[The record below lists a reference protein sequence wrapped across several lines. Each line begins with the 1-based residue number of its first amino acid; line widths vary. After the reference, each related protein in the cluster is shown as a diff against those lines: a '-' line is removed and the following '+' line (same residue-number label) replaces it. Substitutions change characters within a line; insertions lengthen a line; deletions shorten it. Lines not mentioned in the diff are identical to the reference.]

1 MPKSFLSLFFLLL
14 LGSTAGAQNALDIQI
29 IDGRE
34 SALPITVVPFAWE
47 SAGFPDSTDLA
58 EVISNDLTRSGQF
71 RALPR
76 NDIFERPS
84 RGSQINFANYRQL
97 KQDYVVVARVQD
109 GPDNTFRI
117 EFELHGVIKQD
128 EQLALAISGRPG
140 DLRASAHQIA
150 DLIYEKILGV
160 RGAFFTRIA
169 YITAK
174 RQTDNPEYA
183 IWVADSDGYNP
194 QRIVWNSQPFISPS
208 WSPDGRYLAY
218 VSFEHGG
225 QSIYMHEV
233 STGSRRRLTSYK
245 GINGAPAF
253 SPDGRQM
260 ALTLSKDGNPDIYVM
275 DIASGRLNRVAS
287 HYSIDTEP
295 AWMPNGQEI
304 LFTSDRA
311 GKPQIYRVSAAG
323 GGSVSRVT
331 SVGDYNTRANVSFDG
346 RKIAMVQGNKNVYR
360 IAVLDR
366 ERSDTG
372 TVRVI
377 TSGPLDESPSFAP
390 NASMVLYA
398 AREGNRGVLYA
409 ASADGLVKQKLTFGD
424 GDVREPA
431 WGPFRPR

>member
-1 MPKSFLSLFFLLL
+1 MMRFLQTCVAMLGLLFTVPPAF
-14 LGSTAGAQNALDIQI
+14 AQLSIDII
-29 IDGRE
+29 RGEE
-34 SALPITVVPFAWE
+34 SATPITVVPFGWE

-58 EVISNDLTRSGQF
+58 EVVGNDLTRTGQF

-76 NDIFERPS
+76 SDIFERPT
-84 RGSQINFANYRQL
+84 RADQVNYGTYRQL
-97 KQDYVVVARVQD
+97 KQDYVVVGRVQD
-109 GPDNTFRI
+109 GEDNSFRV
-117 EFELHGVIKQD
+117 EFELLDVTRQD
-128 EQLALAISGRPG
+128 SLLALAVSGRPG
-140 DLRASAHQIA
+140 DLRATAHQIA
-150 DLIYEKILGV
+150 DLIYEKITGQ

-174 RQTDNPEYA
+174 RQTTSPEYA
-183 IWVADSDGYNP
+183 IWIADSDGFNP
-194 QRIVWNSQPFISPS
+194 QRIVWNSEPFLSPA

-218 VSFEHGG
+218 VTFEHGG

-253 SPDGRQM
+253 SPDGRSM
-260 ALTLSKDGNPDIYVM
+260 ALTLSKDGNPEIFVM
-275 DIASGRLNRVAS
+275 DIGSGRLTKLTS

-295 AWMPNGQEI
+295 VWMPGGQEI

-311 GKPQIYRVSAAG
+311 GKPQIYRVPASG
-323 GGSVSRVT
+323 GNASRVT
-331 SVGDYNTRANVSFDG
+331 SVGDYNARANVSYDG

-366 ERSDTG
+366 ERSETG
-372 TVRVI
+372 TTRLI
-377 TSGPLDESPSFAP
+377 TPGPLDESPSFAP
-390 NASMVLYA
+390 NGSMILYA
-398 AREGNRGVLYA
+398 AREGAQGVLYA
-409 ASADGLVKQKLTFGD
+409 ASADGLVRQRLTFAE

>member
-1 MPKSFLSLFFLLL
+1 MPKTVLLFFFLLL
-14 LGSTAGAQNALDIQI
+14 ASSAVAQNTLDIQI

-34 SALPITVVPFAWE
+34 SAIPITIVPFAWE
-47 SAGFPDSTDLA
+47 SAGFPDSTDMA

-71 RALPR
+71 RGSPR
-76 NDIFERPS
+76 SDIFDRPS
-84 RGSQINFANYRQL
+84 RGSDLNFATYRQL
-97 KQDYVVVARVQD
+97 KQDYVVVGRIQD
-109 GPDNTFRI
+109 GPDNTYRV
-117 EFELHGVIKQD
+117 EFELHSVLKQ
-128 EQLALAISGRPG
+128 EEMLALALSGQPG
-140 DLRASAHQIA
+140 DLRATAHQIS

-174 RQTDNPEYA
+174 RQTTNPEYA
-183 IWVADSDGYNP
+183 IWVADSDGFNP
-194 QRIVWNSQPFISPS
+194 QRIVWNSQPFISPT

-218 VSFEHGG
+218 VTFEHGG

-233 STGSRRRLTSYK
+233 STGSRRRLTSFK

-260 ALTLSKDGNPDIYVM
+260 AMALSKDGDPDIYVM
-275 DIASGRLNRVAS
+275 DIASGRLTQLTN
-287 HYSIDTEP
+287 HYAIDTEP

-311 GKPQIYRVSAAG
+311 GKPQIYRVAVN
-323 GGSVSRVT
+323 GGSASRVT

-346 RKIAMVQGNKNVYR
+346 RKIAMVQGGNNVYR

-366 ERSDTG
+366 QRSDTG

-409 ASADGLVKQKLTFGD
+409 ASADGLVKQKLTFGE